1 MRSNFMASGAPMSL
15 SYGIND
21 VMMHGV
27 IPISAGGFR
36 LASFDF
42 IINQT
47 SGYNALG

>member
-1 MRSNFMASGAPMSL
+1 MASGAPMSL

-21 VMMHGV
+21 VNVMMHGV

-36 LASFDF
+36 FDF